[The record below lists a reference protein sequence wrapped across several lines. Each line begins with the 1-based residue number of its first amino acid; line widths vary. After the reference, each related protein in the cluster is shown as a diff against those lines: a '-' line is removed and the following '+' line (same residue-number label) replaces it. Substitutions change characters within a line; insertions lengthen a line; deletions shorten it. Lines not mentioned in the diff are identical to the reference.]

1 MLSTSFS
8 LAEIFLLIFLQHYN
22 TNIAGKKKRMSSR
35 YENDKNNKKNEM
47 NFKWLLM
54 VKTDTSP
61 FLPNTTWFTTPPVT
75 RPTPLYVGMDIDY
88 LKS

>member
-1 MLSTSFS
+1 MMSTSFS

-35 YENDKNNKKNEM
+35 YENDKNNKRNAI

-54 VKTDTSP
+54 ADGKDGHFSVPSEYHMIY
-61 FLPNTTWFTTPPVT
+61 NPP
-75 RPTPLYVGMDIDY
+75 P
-88 LKS
+88 